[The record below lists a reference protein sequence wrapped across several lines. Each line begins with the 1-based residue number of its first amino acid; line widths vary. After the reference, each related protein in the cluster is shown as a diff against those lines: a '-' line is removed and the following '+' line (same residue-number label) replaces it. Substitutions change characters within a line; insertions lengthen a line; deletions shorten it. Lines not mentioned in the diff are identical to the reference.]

1 MANNGS
7 KVLLFLKNRCHKRI
21 SFCTCV
27 SSQFYDKFVTKN
39 KLLMIDGNNPY
50 LCNLNNYADME
61 SKTFNIYC
69 DESCHLEH
77 DHKKFMFLGSV
88 SSAYP
93 QVKRHCR
100 RIKELKR
107 THNFYAEI
115 KWSNVS
121 MSKLRFYLDLVD
133 YFFDTD
139 LRFRAIGIEKS
150 RIKCDDFNTSYD
162 DFYYKMYYR
171 LLNYNINTLYNY
183 NVYLD
188 IKDTLSALKVR
199 RLKEILNVKFGVFRN
214 VQNIRSEESLLM
226 QLADFLMGAI
236 SYNVNDDAK
245 ANLAKVQIIDRISK
259 HAKQPDLGKTNYSNK
274 LNLFFIELK

>member
-1 MANNGS
+1 
-7 KVLLFLKNRCHKRI
+7 
-21 SFCTCV
+21 
-27 SSQFYDKFVTKN
+27 
-39 KLLMIDGNNPY
+39 
-50 LCNLNNYADME
+50 ME

-69 DESCHLEH
+69 DESCHLQH

-100 RIKELKR
+100 RIEELKR
-107 THNFYAEI
+107 SHNFYAEI
-115 KWSNVS
+115 KWANVS

-139 LRFRAIGIEKS
+139 LCFRAIGIEKS
-150 RIKCDDFNTSYD
+150 RIKCDDFNTSFD
-162 DFYYKMYYR
+162 DFYYKMYYQ
-171 LLNYNINTLYNY
+171 LLNYNIDTLCHY

-214 VQNIRSEESLLM
+214 VQNIRSDESLLM

-236 SYNVNDDAK
+236 SYNVNEEVK
-245 ANLAKVQIIDRISK
+245 ANPAKVLIIEKISR
-259 HAKQPDLGKTNYSNK
+259 HAQLPDLGKTNYSDK
-274 LNLFFIELK
+274 LNIFFIELK